1 MRLVLLGPPGAGKGT
16 QAERICRDLG
26 LLHLS
31 TGELLRTAVREGT
44 ALGGQAKGYMD
55 RGALVP
61 DALVIA
67 LVRERMAQSGSGQGF
82 LLDGFPRNTSQAKA
96 LDLELGSDGV
106 QLVLHVRA
114 NDEEI
119 VRRLLARGRGDDR
132 EEVIRDRLKVYA
144 QETRPLVALYQE
156 RGILRTV
163 DGTGSVDQVY
173 GRIQAVLKA
182 FQAGSQQSGSGRTPG
197 DRSKA
202 SRTEAGA

>member
-31 TGELLRTAVREGT
+31 TGELLRTAVQDGT

-67 LVRERMAQSGSGQGF
+67 LVQERLAQSKSGQGF
-82 LLDGFPRNTSQAKA
+82 LLDGFPRNTSQAQA
-96 LDLELGSDGV
+96 LDEELGAAAVD
-106 QLVLHVRA
+106 LVLHVRA

-132 EEVIRDRLKVYA
+132 EDVIRDRLKVYA

-173 GRIQAVLKA
+173 ARIQAVLKA
-182 FQAGSQQSGSGRTPG
+182 HSSGSGRTPG